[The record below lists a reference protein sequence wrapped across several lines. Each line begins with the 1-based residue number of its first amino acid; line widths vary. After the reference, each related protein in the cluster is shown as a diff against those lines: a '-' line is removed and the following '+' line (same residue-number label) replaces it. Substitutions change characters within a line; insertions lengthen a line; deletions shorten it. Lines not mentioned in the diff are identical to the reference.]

1 MTATPQNVPFPC
13 ANATAPP
20 GKGGM
25 LEVALAPVEPVVA
38 AATPEPDVV
47 VVVDGE
53 PTAEARAEVS
63 SGVE

>member
-1 MTATPQNVPFPC
+1 
-13 ANATAPP
+13 
-20 GKGGM
+20 M